1 MKKFVIYLLAGT
13 MLLGT
18 ASGCSKIGG
27 GPGQDVDATK
37 SQLNVGIFD
46 AGLGTVWLDEAIKD
60 FEAYYANTPFEDDKM
75 GVEVIKDA
83 KKSEFRPGNLLSTM
97 EYYDNA
103 MYFLD
108 QARYTEYVSQGL
120 VADITDTITEK
131 IYDEDGNFAADTGK
145 SAVKS
150 ILDTMQDEVWDTKG
164 SVGGKYYAIP
174 YYTSVTGMIY
184 DADLFNEKG
193 YYYFAN
199 GQIGAKQAD
208 IDSGNCGTGPD
219 GILGTTDDGLPY
231 TWNDFVKLMNVMVS
245 EDIIP
250 FTWSGATT
258 YQRQAMYQQ
267 IWANY
272 EGANDYALNFSFRG
286 TESDLG
292 EGGTPIEIRDD
303 NANILKNQE
312 GRVAGIKACYD
323 VIKNS
328 KYYST
333 NAINNQSHTE
343 AQFEYIDSV
352 NTNKRIAMFLEGGY
366 WESEARMVFDDAAIT
381 NPEHGYGKRDFRL
394 MAVPNFIGT
403 NGVKDQTVKAGDK
416 EVLLGGTDG
425 RYDLIVCLS
434 AKNTCENPE
443 LQMKLAKLFLQF
455 VQSREQLAQFTQHTG
470 ACFRPYEFET
480 TPEELAQYTKFG
492 QNIYKYIQEGAKIIS
507 ANTANAKILA
517 SQTNYQRDWFFGAR
531 VGNDVIAGEPMGFF
545 LKYKEKTVNDAVE
558 LMKAAVDNWS

>member
-1 MKKFVIYLLAGT
+1 MKKLLS
-13 MLLGT
+13 LT
-18 ASGCSKIGG
+18 AAAVLSVSMCCATACGGVAGG
-27 GPGQDVDATK
+27 GGGGQDVDSSK

-60 FEAYYANTPFEDDKM
+60 FEAYYANTPFEEGKM

-108 QARYTEYVSQGL
+108 QSRYVEYVSQGL
-120 VADITDTITEK
+120 VADITDTIKEK
-131 IYDEDGNFAADTGK
+131 IYDEDGNFAAVTGK
-145 SAVKS
+145 PAVKS
-150 ILDTMQDEVWDTKG
+150 ILDTMQDDVWDVAG
-164 SVGGKYYAIP
+164 LVNGKYYAIP
-174 YYTSVTGMIY
+174 YYTGVSGMIY

-219 GILGTTDDGLPY
+219 GVLGTTDDGLPY
-231 TWNDFVKLMNVMVS
+231 TWNDFIKLMNLMVT

-250 FTWSGATT
+250 FTWAGATN

-272 EGANDYALNFSFRG
+272 EGTNNYSLNFTFKG
-286 TESDLG
+286 TDSVLG
-292 EGGTPIEIRDD
+292 EINDD

-343 AQFEYIDSV
+343 AEFEYIDSI

-366 WESEARMVFDDAAIT
+366 WESEARAVFDDAAIT

-403 NGVKDQTVKAGDK
+403 DGVKDQTVKAGDK
-416 EVLLGGTDG
+416 EVLIGGTDG
-425 RYDLIVCLS
+425 RYDAIVCIS

-470 ACFRPYEFET
+470 ACFRPYEFKT
-480 TPEELAQYTKFG
+480 MPEELEQYTKFG
-492 QNIYKYIQEGAKIIS
+492 QNIYKYIQEGAKIVNADPTS
-507 ANTANAKILA
+507 AKILA

-531 VGNDVIAGEPMGFF
+531 IGNDAIAGEPMGFF
-545 LKYKEKTVNDAVE
+545 LKYNDKNVSDAVA